1 MADLPALPITELAV
15 APDPAQNP
23 AAVYLASLTSAQSRR
38 TMRRCL
44 ATLAAMLLGRTD
56 ADPLTL
62 TWQNLSY
69 AHSAALRTQLA
80 ERYAP
85 ATANKHLAA
94 LRGVLQ
100 MARRLGLMSAD
111 AAAAASDVKGVSGST
126 LPAGRMLS
134 TGEQRALL
142 AACADGTLAGVR
154 DAALIALLLGCGL
167 RRAELVAL
175 DVGDVGE
182 EGVVVRS
189 GKGRKQRVVPLPSG
203 TRHAL
208 EDWLTAR
215 RVNTEQ
221 LCIYAETAPLFLS
234 LDRRPQ
240 YRGKRI
246 TDQTVLTV
254 VLRRA
259 AQAGVADLSPHD
271 FRRTYL
277 SQLLDLGV
285 DLSVAQQLAGHAS
298 ITTTARYD
306 RRGEAAR
313 RRAADLLHVPYVH
326 APSP

>member
-1 MADLPALPITELAV
+1 MADLPTPPLSEPGA
-15 APDPAQNP
+15 APEPARNP

-44 ATLAAMLLGRTD
+44 ATLAALLLGRED
-56 ADPLTL
+56 ADPLEL
-62 TWQNLSY
+62 PWQQVSY
-69 AHSAALRTQLA
+69 AHSAALRARLA

-85 ATANKHLAA
+85 ATTNKHLAA

-100 MARRLGLMSAD
+100 TARRLGLMSAD
-111 AAAAASDVKGVSGST
+111 AAATASDVKGVRGET
-126 LPAGRMLS
+126 VPAGRML
-134 TGEQRALL
+134 TPGEQRALL
-142 AACADGTLAGVR
+142 SACADGTLAGAR

-175 DVGDVGE
+175 DVGDVRE
-182 EGVVVRS
+182 EGVLVRA

-203 TRHAL
+203 SRSAL
-208 EDWLTAR
+208 EDWLRAR
-215 RVNTEQ
+215 REHHGQ
-221 LCIYAETAPLFLS
+221 LGLSAEAAPLFPS
-234 LDRRPQ
+234 LDRRPR
-240 YRGKRI
+240 YRGRRI

-259 AQAGVADLSPHD
+259 ARAGVGDLSPHD

-285 DLSVAQQLAGHAS
+285 DLAVAQQLAGHAS
-298 ITTTARYD
+298 VTTTARYD

-313 RRAADLLHVPYVH
+313 RRAADMLHVPY
-326 APSP
+326 APAPPA